1 MTIGIQVM
9 KEKDFAEAPQDGVYI
24 YGLFID
30 GARFNMD
37 TMVLDESL
45 PKVLYDSAP
54 YVSNFFCKSFGLR
67 EAQKHHH

>member
-1 MTIGIQVM
+1 M
-9 KEKDFAEAPQDGVYI
+9 KEKAFAAPPQDGVYI

-54 YVSNFFCKSFGLR
+54 FVSNL
-67 EAQKHHH
+67 